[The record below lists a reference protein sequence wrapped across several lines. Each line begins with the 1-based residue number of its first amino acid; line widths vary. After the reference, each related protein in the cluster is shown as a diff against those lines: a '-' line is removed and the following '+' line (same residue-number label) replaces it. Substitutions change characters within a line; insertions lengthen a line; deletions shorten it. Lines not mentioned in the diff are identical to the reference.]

1 MTSVTIRDLPDGVRD
16 ELASRAA
23 RSGRSLQQYLRQHLT
38 DVASRPD
45 MEMLLDEIRRRKQAS
60 PTVLNVED
68 LLRWRDEDRA

>member
-1 MTSVTIRDLPDGVRD
+1 MTSVTIRDLPDDVRD

-38 DVASRPD
+38 DLAARPD
-45 MEMLLDEIRRRKQAS
+45 VDTLLDEIRRRKEAS
-60 PTVLNVED
+60 PAVLDVDD

>member
-60 PTVLNVED
+60 PTVRNVED
-68 LLRWRDEDRA
+68 LLRWRDEARA